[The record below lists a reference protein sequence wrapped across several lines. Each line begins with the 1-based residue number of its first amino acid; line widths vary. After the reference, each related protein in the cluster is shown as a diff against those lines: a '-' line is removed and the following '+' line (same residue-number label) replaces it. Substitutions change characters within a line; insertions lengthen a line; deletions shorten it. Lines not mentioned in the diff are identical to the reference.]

1 MSASIY
7 QYQMIAQ
14 TDGSAPSVKDLTAQP
29 DAAIGTDGQA
39 APASSLLGGG
49 FLPIMLGMLV
59 LMIVF
64 SMFSGRK
71 EKKRKKEMLASLKKH
86 DMVQTIGGAIGS
98 IVEVKPDPVILKV
111 DENSNTRVTY
121 ARHAVASVLAEST
134 VAAPVEELPAENK
147 TS

>member
-14 TDGSAPSVKDLTAQP
+14 DGAILPPSPGEALPTATP
-29 DAAIGTDGQA
+29 GTGEGA
-39 APASSLLGGG
+39 APAASPLGTS

-98 IVEVKPDPVILKV
+98 IVEVKPDTVTLKV

-134 VAAPVEELPAENK
+134 VAAPVEELPAENE